1 MSARFS
7 LGVAPSALRKGG
19 FLIFLLGIGSSG
31 VIAQEFRALI
41 SGVVKDP
48 SGSAIPGA
56 KVSVRNVAT
65 NLAVNYTTGV
75 DGGYFISQLP
85 VGNYQLNVE
94 ANGFKKYTR
103 DGITLSVGDKAIA
116 DVAMQLGSNTES
128 VTVSAE
134 LTGIESDQS
143 VLGQTLGSKQMVDIA
158 FGGRNFLNFMEFSAG
173 VLGQESISQS
183 ATNAGENNNG
193 RDMNYEFHG
202 GRPNAMLWTM
212 DGASNGLQGGASF
225 IPLEDSIA
233 EMKVSAPISD
243 ASYGLSGG
251 GVISV
256 TTKSGTNQLHG
267 VLNEFFQNNVLDAW
281 TTQQKAAQAQN
292 PALKYRK
299 KRDNVYS
306 GLLSGPV
313 IKNKLFFSTS
323 YDGRQTAAASS
334 TNTSVP
340 TMLQRGGDFSQ
351 TFNSA
356 GQLDVIYDPLTT
368 RQVGT
373 AFVRDAFPGNL
384 IPSNRMNPV
393 AKNILALDVQ
403 PNYVSP
409 NSPITNVN
417 NYFIGNNPNTV
428 SFQGLWDK
436 GDYIW
441 SPKNRT
447 SATWDRS
454 ARTGFSATGNGI
466 LRPNPLLTVNGDPIK
481 RQHQG
486 SIVDHVAMLNATT
499 VLTVRAAWDFWTE
512 KVYGRTQWGY
522 DGTKLG
528 FTGPTGLQGIGFP
541 QFGFSGGPVAFAGF
555 GNSQYDIR
563 PKTDYELSGDL
574 SKSMG
579 KHFLRVGARAAQIR
593 EGYQI
598 RGNFLGS
605 LTVDA
610 GFTQANPQQ
619 SDATSGNSMASFL
632 LGYPSGGN
640 VANNALLTFYMNQVS
655 LYFQDDFR
663 VTPKLMVNYGVRWDV
678 QTPARE
684 RFNRMDVG
692 FDPNSTYQLGG
703 TTAKG
708 SLMFADGP
716 NSKTNTPFDT
726 HYRDIQP
733 RFGVAYQVTP
743 KLIFRGG
750 AGMSYLPMDAYRS
763 GTGIEDAGLTAG
775 YSVNTQYLATTGGGA
790 SLYIPGLPGTSTLAN
805 PFPTGFL
812 QPLGSAL
819 GSSALVGTGLTVR
832 DRDYKIPY
840 VLLFQA
846 GFDYELPW
854 RTTLEASYVG
864 SRTHRIAISQ
874 NIDYIPLDQRLL
886 GVATPSYLTQ
896 AVPNPFFGA
905 SQLTGTS
912 LASATITR
920 NQSLMPFPQFTGVTQ
935 TAVPVGHSWYNSLE
949 MRLNKRFSHGLSVL
963 LVYTFAKAMEA
974 TSYLEPQYTFLDREL
989 SGWDRTHNLD
999 IAGSYEL
1006 PIGKGKQFLTH
1017 MGPVLDRIIGNWQA
1031 NTAITYLNG
1040 TPLGMPGAI
1049 PARDPRLR
1057 GSDQSLTHYFDT
1069 CTLLTNG
1076 TRSNCIG
1083 NEPVTW
1089 IQLAPN
1095 QLRTYSLLSPNMR
1108 TPTVPR
1114 TNISLFKIIPIHE
1127 RLKLEFR
1134 ASAFNAFNN
1143 KIYGSPS
1150 TSLTGATFGQVT
1162 LGSQSNGA
1170 RVGEFALRLMW

>member
-1 MSARFS
+1 M
-7 LGVAPSALRKGG
+7 
-19 FLIFLLGIGSSG
+19 FLLWLVCSA
-31 VIAQEFRALI
+31 VTAQEFRALI
-41 SGVVKDP
+41 SGVVRDP
-48 SGSAIPGA
+48 SGSSIPGA
-56 KVSVRNVAT
+56 MVTIRNVDT
-65 NLAVNYTTGV
+65 NLSIAAQSAS
-75 DGGYFISQLP
+75 DGAYFISQLP
-85 VGNYQLNVE
+85 VGKYQLTVE
-94 ANGFKKYTR
+94 AKGFKKYTR
-103 DGITLSVGDKAIA
+103 DGIALGLGDKAIA
-116 DVAMQLGSNTES
+116 DVRMEIGAASES
-128 VTVSAE
+128 VTVNAE
-134 LTGIESDQS
+134 LTGIESNQS
-143 VLGQTLGSKQMVDIA
+143 VLGQTLGSKQMVDVA

-183 ATNAGENNNG
+183 ATDAGENNNG
-193 RDMNYEFHG
+193 RDMNYEFQG
-202 GRPNAMLWTM
+202 GRPNSMLWTL

-233 EMKVSAPISD
+233 EMKVSTPISD

-267 VLNEFFQNNVLDAW
+267 VLNEFLQNKDLNAW
-281 TTQQKAAQAQN
+281 TTQQKAAQQQN
-292 PALKYRK
+292 AAYNYRK
-299 KRDNVYS
+299 QVDNVYS
-306 GLLSGPV
+306 GMMTGPV
-313 IKNKLFFSTS
+313 IKNKLFFAGS
-323 YDGRQTAAASS
+323 YDGRQTRSASP

-340 TMLQRGGDFSQ
+340 TLLQRAGDFSK

-368 RQVGT
+368 QQVGNN
-373 AFVRDAFPGNL
+373 FVRTAFPGNV
-384 IPSNRMNPV
+384 IPSNRINPV
-393 AKNILALDVQ
+393 ANNILALDVA

-417 NYFIGNNPNTV
+417 NYFIGDNPSSV
-428 SFQGLWDK
+428 SFQGLWGK

-441 SPKNRT
+441 SDKNRT
-447 SATWDRS
+447 SATFSRS

-486 SIVDHVAMLNATT
+486 SILDHVAMLNPTT
-499 VLTVRAAWDFWTE
+499 VLTVRAAWDFWEE
-512 KVYGRTQWGY
+512 KVFGRTQWNY

-541 QFGFSGGPVAFAGF
+541 TFGFSGGPVAFAGF
-555 GNSQYDIR
+555 GNSQDDLR
-563 PKTDYELSGDL
+563 PKTDYELSADL
-574 SKSMG
+574 SKTRG
-579 KHFLRVGARAAQIR
+579 KHFLRFGVRTAQIR
-593 EGYQI
+593 EGAEV
-598 RGNFLGS
+598 RGNFLGA

-640 VANNALLTFYMNQVS
+640 VANNDLLMFYMNQVS
-655 LYFQDDFR
+655 LYVQDDFR
-663 VTPKLMVNYGVRWDV
+663 VTPKLMLNYGLRWDL
-678 QTPARE
+678 QTPQRE
-684 RFNRMDVG
+684 RFNRMDIG
-692 FDPNSTYQLGG
+692 FDPTSSYSLGG
-703 TTAKG
+703 GTAAG
-708 SLMFADGP
+708 SLLFAS
-716 NSKTNTPFDT
+716 SKNNLPFNTQ
-726 HYRDIQP
+726 YRDIQP
-733 RFGVAYQVTP
+733 RFGVAYQLTH
-743 KLIFRGG
+743 KLVFRGG

-775 YSVNTQYLATTGGGA
+775 YSVNTSYVATTGGGA
-790 SLYIPGLPGTSTLAN
+790 SLYTPGLPGTSTLAT
-805 PFPTGFL
+805 PFPNGFL
-812 QPLGSAL
+812 QPLGAAL
-819 GSSALVGTGLTVR
+819 GPSALVGTSLTVR

-840 VLLFQA
+840 VYLFQ
-846 GFDYELPW
+846 GGLEYELPF
-854 RTTLEASYVG
+854 RTSLEASYVG

-886 GVATPSYLTQ
+886 GVSNPSYLTQ

-905 SQLTGTS
+905 PQLAGTS

-920 NQSLMPFPQFTGVTQ
+920 SQALMPFPQFTGVTE

-949 MRLNKRFSHGLSVL
+949 MRFNKRFSQGLTVL

-974 TSYLEPQYTFLDREL
+974 TSYLEPQYNFLDREL
-989 SGWDRTHNLD
+989 SSWDRTHNLD
-999 IAGSYEL
+999 ITASYDI
-1006 PIGKGKQFLTH
+1006 PVGKGKRFFSS
-1017 MGPVLDRIIGNWQA
+1017 MGSVLDKVVGNWQF
-1031 NTAITYLNG
+1031 NTAVTYLNG
-1040 TPLGMPGAI
+1040 TPLATPAAI
-1049 PARDPRLR
+1049 PARDPRLH
-1057 GSDQSLTHYFDT
+1057 GSDQTLLHYFDT

-1076 TRSNCIG
+1076 TRSNCVG

-1095 QLRTYSLLSPNMR
+1095 QLRTYSLYSPNMR

-1114 TNISLFKIIPIHE
+1114 TNMSLFKIIPIHE
-1127 RLKLEFR
+1127 RLKMEFR

-1150 TSLTGATFGQVT
+1150 TTLTGATFGQVT
-1162 LGSQSNGA
+1162 LGTQANGA
-1170 RVGEFALRLMW
+1170 RVGEFALRLLW